1 MKSKDHVMPIKKLI
15 VHAGNHDRNEC
26 PVWAAADG
34 LDAGASYVVRD
45 DTGAE
50 LPAQVVANGA
60 GAHLVWVVPAL
71 AAGASRTY
79 TVQEGSAAGGVSV
92 TDGEHGVDVSFGGA
106 LFTTYRYAA
115 PVVKPYLYPVIGP
128 TGEGMTRNYPMIPD
142 VPGEKHD
149 HPHHKSIYVSH
160 GEVSG
165 ADVWSE
171 TPGHGY
177 QRHLEFLPPYG
188 DCGEHVSGPVLGAI
202 RSTNDW
208 VGSDEQKVVEDERR
222 FTFYP
227 LASGARLI
235 DLEVTFRA
243 TAGPVH
249 FADTK
254 EGGILSLRVATSMD
268 ASGDGRMENAV
279 GGIGEAE
286 CWGKRAQWL
295 DYTGPV
301 EGQTLGFAVYDHP
314 SSFRHP
320 TYWHA
325 RNYGLFTANPFGL
338 RDFYA
343 NPGVDGSHVL
353 PEGGLLRFKYR
364 IYVHAGDTA
373 SAQVAQRYHDFITPP
388 EVTEAD

>member
-1 MKSKDHVMPIKKLI
+1 MSARFGQQPTDWTPGQATLCATTPALNCPRRLCR
-15 VHAGNHDRNEC
+15 HA
-26 PVWAAADG
+26 
-34 LDAGASYVVRD
+34 S
-45 DTGAE
+45 
-50 LPAQVVANGA
+50 

-92 TDGEHGVDVSFGGA
+92 SDGEHGVDVSFSGA

-177 QRHLEFLPPYG
+177 QRHLEFLPAYG
-188 DCGEHVSGPVLGAI
+188 DCGGHVSGPVLGAI

-235 DLEVTFRA
+235 DVEITFRA

-301 EGQTLGFAVYDHP
+301 KGETVGFAVYDHP

-338 RDFYA
+338 HDYYA

-373 SAQVAQRYHDFITPP
+373 SAQVAQRYHDYITPP
-388 EVTEAD
+388 EVTEAE

>member
-1 MKSKDHVMPIKKLI
+1 MPNRKLI

-26 PVWAAADG
+26 PVWAAVDG
-34 LDAGASYVVRD
+34 LDPAGSYVVRD
-45 DTGAE
+45 DETGAE
-50 LPAQVVANGA
+50 SPAQVVACASGA
-60 GAHLVWVVPAL
+60 KLVWVVPAL
-71 AAGASRTY
+71 AADAARSY
-79 TVQEGSAAGGVSV
+79 TVQAGTVAGGVSV
-92 TDGEHGVDVSFGGA
+92 TDGEHGVDVACSGA
-106 LFTTYRYAA
+106 LFTTYRYAE

-177 QRHLEFLPPYG
+177 QRHVAFLPAYG
-188 DCGEHVSGPVLGAI
+188 DSGEHVSGPVLGAI

-222 FTFYP
+222 YTFYP

-249 FADTK
+249 FGDTK
-254 EGGILSLRVATSMD
+254 EGGIISLRVATSMD
-268 ASGDGRMENAV
+268 ASGDGRMENAI

-301 EGQTLGFAVYDHP
+301 KGETVGFAVYDHP

-338 RDFYA
+338 HDFYA

-388 EVTEAD
+388 EVTEAE

>member
-1 MKSKDHVMPIKKLI
+1 MSSKQFT
-15 VHAGNHDRNEC
+15 VHAGNHARNEC

-34 LDAGASYVVRD
+34 LDAAASYIVRD
-45 DTGAE
+45 DETGAD
-50 LPAQVVANGA
+50 LAAQVVPGA
-60 GAHLVWVVPAL
+60 SGAQLVWVVPAL
-71 AAGASRTY
+71 AVGASRTY
-79 TVQEGSAAGGVSV
+79 TVQEGSAPGGVAVSE
-92 TDGEHGVDVSFGGA
+92 GEHGVDVHLNGA
-106 LFTTYRYAA
+106 LFTTYRYAP
-115 PVVKPYLYPVIGP
+115 PVVKPYLYPVVGP

-177 QRHLEFLPPYG
+177 QRHVTFLPAYG
-188 DCGEHVSGPVLGAI
+188 DGGEHVSGPVLGAI
-202 RSTNDW
+202 RSRNDW
-208 VGSDEQKVVEDERR
+208 TGSDDQKVVEDERR
-222 FTFYP
+222 FTFYALP
-227 LASGARLI
+227 SGARLI
-235 DLEVTFRA
+235 DVEITFHA
-243 TAGPVH
+243 TAGPAH
-249 FADTK
+249 FGDTK
-254 EGGILSLRVATSMD
+254 EGGIISLRVATSMD
-268 ASGDGRMENAV
+268 ASDDGRMENAI

-301 EGQTLGFAVYDHP
+301 AGETVGFAVYDHP
-314 SSFRHP
+314 TSFRHP

-338 RDFYA
+338 HDYYA

-373 SAQVAQRYHDFITPP
+373 TAQVAQRYHDYITPP
-388 EVTEAD
+388 EVSAAE

>member
-1 MKSKDHVMPIKKLI
+1 MPIKKLI

-34 LDAGASYVVRD
+34 LDAGTSYVVRDD

-50 LPAQVVANGA
+50 LPAQVVASA
-60 GAHLVWVVPAL
+60 SGAHLVWVVPAL
-71 AAGASRTY
+71 AAGASRAY
-79 TVQEGSAAGGVSV
+79 TVQEESAAGGVSV
-92 TDGEHGVDVSFGGA
+92 SDGEHGVDVSFGGA

-177 QRHLEFLPPYG
+177 QRHLEFLPAYG
-188 DCGEHVSGPVLGAI
+188 ECGAHVSGPVLGAI

-235 DLEVTFRA
+235 DVEITFRA

-301 EGQTLGFAVYDHP
+301 KGETVGFAVYDHP

-364 IYVHAGDTA
+364 IYVHAGNTA
-373 SAQVAQRYHDFITPP
+373 SAQVAQRYHDYITPP

>member
-1 MKSKDHVMPIKKLI
+1 MPNRKLI

-26 PVWAAADG
+26 PVWAAVDG
-34 LDAGASYVVRD
+34 LDSAGSYVVRD
-45 DTGAE
+45 DETGAE
-50 LPAQVVANGA
+50 SPAQVVACASGA
-60 GAHLVWVVPAL
+60 KLVWVVPAL
-71 AAGASRTY
+71 AADASRSY
-79 TVQEGSAAGGVSV
+79 TVQAGTVAGGVSV
-92 TDGEHGVDVSFGGA
+92 TDGEHGVDVACSGA
-106 LFTTYRYAA
+106 LFTTYRYAE

-177 QRHLEFLPPYG
+177 QRHVEFLPAYG
-188 DCGEHVSGPVLGAI
+188 DSGEHVSGPVLGAI
-202 RSTNDW
+202 RSTNNW
-208 VGSDEQKVVEDERR
+208 VGSDVQKVVEDERR

-227 LASGARLI
+227 LPSGARLI
-235 DLEVTFRA
+235 DVEITFRA

-249 FADTK
+249 FGDTK
-254 EGGILSLRVATSMD
+254 EGGIISLRVATSMD
-268 ASGDGRMENAV
+268 ASGDGRMENAI

-301 EGQTLGFAVYDHP
+301 KGETVGFAVYDHP

-338 RDFYA
+338 HDYYA

-373 SAQVAQRYHDFITPP
+373 TAQVAQRYHDFITPP
-388 EVTEAD
+388 EVTEAE

>member
-1 MKSKDHVMPIKKLI
+1 
-15 VHAGNHDRNEC
+15 
-26 PVWAAADG
+26 
-34 LDAGASYVVRD
+34 
-45 DTGAE
+45 
-50 LPAQVVANGA
+50 
-60 GAHLVWVVPAL
+60 
-71 AAGASRTY
+71 
-79 TVQEGSAAGGVSV
+79 
-92 TDGEHGVDVSFGGA
+92 
-106 LFTTYRYAA
+106 
-115 PVVKPYLYPVIGP
+115 
-128 TGEGMTRNYPMIPD
+128 MIPD

-177 QRHLEFLPPYG
+177 QQHLEFLPAYG
-188 DCGEHVSGPVLGAI
+188 NCGGHVSGPVLGAI

-235 DLEVTFRA
+235 DVEITFRA

-249 FADTK
+249 FGDTK

-268 ASGDGRMENAV
+268 GSGDGRMENAI

-301 EGQTLGFAVYDHP
+301 KGRDRGFRGLRPPNQLSPPDLL
-314 SSFRHP
+314 
-320 TYWHA
+320 A
-325 RNYGLFTANPFGL
+325 RAELRSLYRQPVRTARLLRQSRCGRQPRAARGWSAALQVPHLRPRRRYGL
-338 RDFYA
+338 R
-343 NPGVDGSHVL
+343 PGRAAIS
-353 PEGGLLRFKYR
+353 
-364 IYVHAGDTA
+364 
-373 SAQVAQRYHDFITPP
+373 
-388 EVTEAD
+388 

>member
-1 MKSKDHVMPIKKLI
+1 
-15 VHAGNHDRNEC
+15 
-26 PVWAAADG
+26 
-34 LDAGASYVVRD
+34 VRD
-45 DTGAE
+45 DETGAE
-50 LPAQVVANGA
+50 SPAQVVACASGA
-60 GAHLVWVVPAL
+60 KLVWVVPAL
-71 AAGASRTY
+71 AADASRSY
-79 TVQEGSAAGGVSV
+79 TVQAGTVAGGVSV
-92 TDGEHGVDVSFGGA
+92 TDGEHGVDVACSGA
-106 LFTTYRYAA
+106 LFTTYRYAE

-177 QRHLEFLPPYG
+177 QRHVAFLPAYG
-188 DCGEHVSGPVLGAI
+188 DSGEHVSGPVLGAI

-222 FTFYP
+222 YTFYP

-249 FADTK
+249 FGDTK
-254 EGGILSLRVATSMD
+254 EGGIISLRVATSMD
-268 ASGDGRMENAV
+268 ASGDGRMENAI

-301 EGQTLGFAVYDHP
+301 KGETVGFAVYDHP

-338 RDFYA
+338 HDFYA

-388 EVTEAD
+388 EVTEAE

>member
-1 MKSKDHVMPIKKLI
+1 MPNRKLI

-26 PVWAAADG
+26 PIWAAVDG
-34 LDAGASYVVRD
+34 LDSAGSYVVRD
-45 DTGAE
+45 DETGAE
-50 LPAQVVANGA
+50 SPAQVVACASGA
-60 GAHLVWVVPAL
+60 KLVWVVPAL
-71 AAGASRTY
+71 EADASRSY
-79 TVQEGSAAGGVSV
+79 TLQAGTVAGGVSV
-92 TDGEHGVDVSFGGA
+92 TDGEHGVDVACSGA
-106 LFTTYRYAA
+106 LFTTYRYAE

-177 QRHLEFLPPYG
+177 QRHVAFLPAYG
-188 DCGEHVSGPVLGAI
+188 DSGAHVSGPVLGAI
-202 RSTNDW
+202 RSTNNW

-222 FTFYP
+222 YTFYP

-249 FADTK
+249 FGDTK
-254 EGGILSLRVATSMD
+254 EGGIISLRVATSMD
-268 ASGDGRMENAV
+268 ASGDGRMENAI

-301 EGQTLGFAVYDHP
+301 KGKTLGFAVYDHP

-338 RDFYA
+338 HDYYA

-373 SAQVAQRYHDFITPP
+373 TAQVAQRYHDFITPP
-388 EVTEAD
+388 EVTEAE

>member
-1 MKSKDHVMPIKKLI
+1 MSARFGQQPTDWTPGQATLC
-15 VHAGNHDRNEC
+15 ATTPALNC
-26 PVWAAADG
+26 PRR
-34 LDAGASYVVRD
+34 L
-45 DTGAE
+45 
-50 LPAQVVANGA
+50 LPHGA

-92 TDGEHGVDVSFGGA
+92 TDGEHGVDVSFSGA
-106 LFTTYRYAA
+106 LFTTYRYAS

-171 TPGHGY
+171 TPGHGF

-188 DCGEHVSGPVLGAI
+188 DCAEREDCGGHVSGPVLGAI

-235 DLEVTFRA
+235 DVEITFRA

-301 EGQTLGFAVYDHP
+301 KGEAVGFRRLRP
-314 SSFRHP
+314 SLQLP
-320 TYWHA
+320 PPDLLA
-325 RNYGLFTANPFGL
+325 RAEL
-338 RDFYA
+338 RSLYCQPLRPA
-343 NPGVDGSHVL
+343 R
-353 PEGGLLRFKYR
+353 LLRQSRCRRQPCATRGRPAAFQVPASTSTPAIR
-364 IYVHAGDTA
+364 PPPRSRSDTMTTSPRRRLPKA
-373 SAQVAQRYHDFITPP
+373 
-388 EVTEAD
+388 E

>member
-1 MKSKDHVMPIKKLI
+1 M
-15 VHAGNHDRNEC
+15 
-26 PVWAAADG
+26 
-34 LDAGASYVVRD
+34 
-45 DTGAE
+45 
-50 LPAQVVANGA
+50 
-60 GAHLVWVVPAL
+60 
-71 AAGASRTY
+71 
-79 TVQEGSAAGGVSV
+79 
-92 TDGEHGVDVSFGGA
+92 
-106 LFTTYRYAA
+106 
-115 PVVKPYLYPVIGP
+115 
-128 TGEGMTRNYPMIPD
+128 
-142 VPGEKHD
+142 
-149 HPHHKSIYVSH
+149 
-160 GEVSG
+160 
-165 ADVWSE
+165 
-171 TPGHGY
+171 
-177 QRHLEFLPPYG
+177 
-188 DCGEHVSGPVLGAI
+188 LGAI

-249 FADTK
+249 FGDTK

-301 EGQTLGFAVYDHP
+301 KGQTVGFAVYDHP
-314 SSFRHP
+314 TSFRHP

-338 RDFYA
+338 HDY
-343 NPGVDGSHVL
+343 
-353 PEGGLLRFKYR
+353 LRQSRCRRQPRATRGRPAAIQVPHLRPRRGYGFR
-364 IYVHAGDTA
+364 SGRTA
-373 SAQVAQRYHDFITPP
+373 IP
-388 EVTEAD
+388 

>member
-1 MKSKDHVMPIKKLI
+1 MPNRKLI

-26 PVWAAADG
+26 PVWAAVDG
-34 LDAGASYVVRD
+34 LDSAGSYVVRD
-45 DTGAE
+45 DETGAE
-50 LPAQVVANGA
+50 SPAQVVACASGA
-60 GAHLVWVVPAL
+60 KLVWVVPAL
-71 AAGASRTY
+71 AADASRSY
-79 TVQEGSAAGGVSV
+79 TVQAGTVAGGVSV
-92 TDGEHGVDVSFGGA
+92 TDGEHGVDVACSGA
-106 LFTTYRYAA
+106 LFTTYRYAE

-177 QRHLEFLPPYG
+177 QRHVAFLPAYG
-188 DCGEHVSGPVLGAI
+188 DSGEHVSGPVLGAI
-202 RSTNDW
+202 RSTNNW
-208 VGSDEQKVVEDERR
+208 VGSDVQKVVEDERR

-227 LASGARLI
+227 LPSGARLI
-235 DLEVTFRA
+235 DVEITFRA

-249 FADTK
+249 FGDTK
-254 EGGILSLRVATSMD
+254 EGGIISLRVATSMD

-301 EGQTLGFAVYDHP
+301 KGETVGFAVYDHP

-338 RDFYA
+338 HDYYA

-388 EVTEAD
+388 EVTEAE